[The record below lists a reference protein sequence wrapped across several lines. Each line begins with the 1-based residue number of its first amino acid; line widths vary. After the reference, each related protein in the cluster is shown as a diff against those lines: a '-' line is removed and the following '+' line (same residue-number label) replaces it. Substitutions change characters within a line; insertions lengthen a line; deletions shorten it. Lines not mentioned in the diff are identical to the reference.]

1 MLGQKRTE
9 LDNLV
14 ACDKF
19 ESTILEGQLCYSL
32 DMAKLGGKT
41 AKSGK
46 ENGLFL
52 LLDPNPYQL
61 NVTTNNVESSR
72 TGDESFKV
80 FIHTLSQ
87 FSTFEP
93 GTYGMS
99 TLKKMTGTESF
110 EQLPEQQKKCLVHNR
125 EKCQT
130 LKFLDHVQTQ
140 CNCSSWALKA
150 NSGKIQV

>member
-1 MLGQKRTE
+1 MYSNNWQIYLNCYKG
-9 LDNLV
+9 V
-14 ACDKF
+14 AFKY
-19 ESTILEGQLCYSL
+19 EK
-32 DMAKLGGKT
+32 A
-41 AKSGK
+41 
-46 ENGLFL
+46 NVL
-52 LLDPNPYQL
+52 LIICAEYKL

-125 EKCQT
+125 EKCHT

-140 CNCSSWALKA
+140 CNCSSWALKT